1 MIAWKVAKKTAV
13 QTKNLDGGFLLPFS
27 RPQKAETGIPE
38 KWVPAEAP
46 KCAYTGAYKGLLY
59 GGCYMA
65 AYIRGL
71 YTGAYIGAI

>member
-38 KWVPAEAP
+38 KGVPAEAP

-59 GGCYMA
+59 EGCYMA
-65 AYIRGL
+65 VYIRGL